1 MLFQKLWAQY
11 QQANDELSVQIISPL
26 FQRFHHA
33 AIGVLIILTILIIVF
48 IAGAIKQGLAV
59 DTDLRGLLP
68 RDTQHELVQ
77 SASDRLLKKV
87 GDRIVLLLGA
97 AELDDAIKAAKI
109 VERALASNESLHWP
123 VSENFSAQQFKV
135 IDLYKQHPFHLLTQK
150 NRDQLLA
157 GEEGSILK
165 HASRLLY
172 GLESWSRITTPIED
186 PLGLLNEFILSLTAD
201 DNVHSINDGFVVLDA
216 RSNDGRYYVL
226 LTANLGAGMMDM
238 AAQEA
243 VSMAIQD
250 ASAQLQ
256 RDFPNVN
263 MLKSG
268 AVFHA
273 AQAAGQAKKEAS
285 VIAVGSVLG
294 IVVLFIIAFGSPYP
308 LLLGLGSV
316 VFGCLTAVTISSYL
330 FPKIHVLTLVFGA
343 SLIGVTID
351 YSLHYFARLGAGS
364 HSRLMTLRAIFP
376 GILLGGITTVIGY
389 SFLIQA
395 ALPGLVQIAVFS
407 VAGVIGAWLFVVCVY
422 PYAIRVGRAKYPAF
436 LLHLALFPAN
446 FWRAF
451 APKTIAISIISIV
464 FFLVIVNSYFVKAS
478 DSVRLLHVP
487 SPELMLQEQ
496 KIQQIFRNYA
506 PNQFYLVTAA
516 SEQALLEAEELF
528 LPKLDE
534 LVDAQAIDSYD
545 AITHYLPSIERQKIN
560 YELLASKLYA
570 GTGVAMKFMG
580 SAGFNDDAFFEQQKQ
595 LLASRH
601 EYLLPA
607 EWLKLANDEQSTFW
621 LGDIGNVYASLIT
634 LYGVKE
640 TDALKH
646 AASDV
651 TGVIFVNKI
660 DELTNIMGMQRESAS
675 LLLVAA
681 YLAVMLL
688 LLFYYRKPHALI
700 LVLVPA
706 LSTLIALAIVTMSGS
721 AVTIFHVF
729 AMFLILG
736 LGMDYGIFIYES
748 PDDDE
753 ACLLAVMLS
762 ALTSCLSFGLLALSS
777 TPMLHA
783 FGMMILFGSLF
794 NLLLAPL
801 VRVVPQRRELVR
813 GRNA

>member
-1 MLFQKLWAQY
+1 
-11 QQANDELSVQIISPL
+11 VQTVSRL

-33 AIGVLIILTILIIVF
+33 AIGVLVILTILIIVF
-48 IAGAIKQGLAV
+48 IISTIKQGLAV

-87 GDRIVLLLGA
+87 GDRIVLLLGST
-97 AELDDAIKAAKI
+97 ELDDAIKAAKI
-109 VERALASNESLHWP
+109 VERALAGNESLHWP
-123 VSENFSAQQFKV
+123 VAENRSAQQFRV
-135 IDLYKQHPFHLLTQK
+135 IDLYKQHQYHLLTEE

-157 GEEGSILK
+157 GEEGSIVK

-172 GLESWSRITTPIED
+172 GLESWSRMTTPAED
-186 PLGLLNEFILSLTAD
+186 PLGLLNEYILSLTAD
-201 DNVHSINDGFVVLDA
+201 DNIHSLNNGLVVLDA
-216 RSNDGRYYVL
+216 RSEDGRYYAL
-226 LTANLGAGMMDM
+226 LTANLGTGMMDM

-243 VSMAIQD
+243 VMVAVQN
-250 ASAQLQ
+250 ASEQLR
-256 RDFPNVN
+256 RDFPNVS

-273 AQAAGQAKKEAS
+273 AQAAERAKKEAS
-285 VIAVGSVLG
+285 VIAIGSVLG
-294 IVVLFIIAFGSPYP
+294 IVVLFVIAFGSPYP

-330 FPKIHVLTLVFGA
+330 YPKIHILTLVFGA

-351 YSLHYFARLGAGS
+351 YSLHYFARLGRGAG
-364 HSRLMTLRAIFP
+364 SRLMTLRAIFP

-395 ALPGLVQIAVFS
+395 ALPGLVQISIFS
-407 VAGVIGAWLFVVCVY
+407 VAGVIGAWLFVVCIY
-422 PYAIRVGRAKYPAF
+422 PYAIRVGRVKYPAY
-436 LLHLALFPAN
+436 LLNFALFPAN

-451 APKTIAISIISIV
+451 VPKTIVITIIAI
-464 FFLVIVNSYFVKAS
+464 VILLAVVNSYFVKAS

-487 SPELMLQEQ
+487 SPELILQEQ
-496 KIQQIFRNYA
+496 KIQQIFKNYA

-528 LPKLDE
+528 LPELDE
-534 LVDAQAIDSYD
+534 LVEAQVIESYD
-545 AITHYLPSIERQKIN
+545 AITNYLPSIKRQRLN
-560 YELLASKLYA
+560 YQLLTSSLY
-570 GTGVAMKFMG
+570 GETGVAMKFMAG
-580 SAGFNDDAFFEQQKQ
+580 AGFNDEAFSVVQKM
-595 LLASRH
+595 LLASQY

-607 EWLKLANDEQSTFW
+607 EWLRLASDEQSAFW

-634 LYGVKE
+634 LYGVKD

-651 TGVIFVNKI
+651 SDVIFVNKI

-681 YLAVMLL
+681 YIAVMLL

-706 LSTLIALAIVTMSGS
+706 ISTLIALAIVTMSGS

-748 PDDDE
+748 AANDE
-753 ACLLAVMLS
+753 ACLVAVMLS
-762 ALTSCLSFGLLALSS
+762 AFTSCLSFGLLALSS

-794 NLLLAPL
+794 NLFLAPL
-801 VRVVPQRRELVR
+801 VRVVPARRELVR
-813 GRNA
+813 GRDV